1 VSSIFLPTLFKEAY
15 NTALNWRDTIPGVP
29 KISKAADRK
38 TSKAVAYLP
47 GGVQLGNQAG
57 FKAMQIDISTG
68 STFHGS
74 LNLGRG
80 GVEWRAQRKRSGK
93 RMSWLRFVNMLEKEL
108 NS

>member
-1 VSSIFLPTLFKEAY
+1 
-15 NTALNWRDTIPGVP
+15 
-29 KISKAADRK
+29 
-38 TSKAVAYLP
+38 
-47 GGVQLGNQAG
+47 
-57 FKAMQIDISTG
+57 MQIDISTG